1 MISSCQRQGPATAY
15 YSKQQM
21 DLMFTVLR
29 RGAAMQYLSKDY
41 TIRDLAKE
49 CGVSI
54 ATASKALN
62 GYYTDVSPKTREIVI
77 QTANRHGYIPNN
89 AAQNLKRHSS
99 RSVVLL
105 FNDPQHPTVNASIL
119 IYTEIT
125 GKENYKL
132 VVRYA
137 NGEDMIVAALKA
149 IKENK
154 AAGII
159 MVGDSIGGREK
170 EVSRFGIPVLVLE
183 SAKGLDLET
192 AENVSCFCINN
203 IKESYRMTKYLI
215 EKGAREIALF
225 TTEQDCP
232 KVGGLRTEG
241 YKMALKEAGLVVEPN
256 RIVNVEDIY
265 FESGYKAAKKLI
277 EQKIPFSALLCVSD
291 NLSLGAMRAFHEE
304 GIKVPKEVMVA
315 GFDGSRFTDYVVPSI
330 TTSYI
335 PVEDIYRDSGQHLM
349 DRICRNA
356 ERAVKEY
363 PGRILE
369 KESTLT

>member
-1 MISSCQRQGPATAY
+1 
-15 YSKQQM
+15 
-21 DLMFTVLR
+21 
-29 RGAAMQYLSKDY
+29 MQYLSKDY
-41 TIRDLAKE
+41 SIRDLAKE

-62 GYYTDVSPKTREIVI
+62 GYYTDISPKTRELVI

-89 AAQNLKRHSS
+89 AAQNLKRQSS

-125 GKENYKL
+125 RRENYKL
-132 VVRYA
+132 VIRYA

-154 AAGII
+154 AVGLI

-183 SAKGLDLET
+183 SAKGLDLKT

-203 IKESYRMTKYLI
+203 TKESYRMTKHLI

-241 YKMALKEAGLVVEPN
+241 YKMALKEAGLVIEPN

-277 EQKIPFSALLCVSD
+277 EQKISFSALLCVSD
-291 NLSLGAMRAFHEE
+291 NLSLGAMRVFHEA
-304 GIKVPKEVMVA
+304 GIKVPGEVMVA
-315 GFDGSRFTDYVVPSI
+315 GFDGSKFTDYVVPSI

-335 PVEDIYRDSGQHLM
+335 PVEDIYRESGQHLM

-363 PGRILE
+363 PGEILE
-369 KESTLT
+369 KESTLRETQGWLAEPASVV